1 MSPSRRR
8 QFVGTSAL
16 VAALISGALALV
28 LAAIVAGAMMRYS
41 DAGAAQATCLSVGA
55 GPGALV
61 ASETAMPIGEPS
73 AWPLGLR
80 CVFPAADGG
89 TIVVE
94 PDLTLSMLA
103 VASVGLAAAGAAA
116 WTFGRERSR
125 LARHERVLE
134 LRLG

>member
-1 MSPSRRR
+1 MRPSRRL

-28 LAAIVAGAMMRYS
+28 LAASVAGAMMRYS

-55 GPGALV
+55 GPGAL

-80 CVFPAADGG
+80 CVFPAVDGG
-89 TIVVE
+89 TTVVE

-116 WTFGRERSR
+116 WTFGRERRR

>member
-1 MSPSRRR
+1 MRPSRRL
-8 QFVGTSAL
+8 QLIGTSAL
-16 VAALISGALALV
+16 VAALISGALALL
-28 LAAIVAGAMMRYS
+28 LAVIVAGAMLRYS
-41 DAGAAQATCLSVGA
+41 DAGAAQSACLTVGA
-55 GPGALV
+55 EPGVL
-61 ASETAMPIGEPS
+61 ASEAAVPIGEPS

-94 PDLTLSMLA
+94 PDLTLSVLA
-103 VASVGLAAAGAAA
+103 VASAGLAAAGAAA
-116 WTFGRERSR
+116 WAFGRERRR

>member
-1 MSPSRRR
+1 MRPSRRL

-16 VAALISGALALV
+16 FAAFISGALALF
-28 LAAIVAGAMMRYS
+28 LAAIVAGAMLRYS
-41 DAGAAQATCLSVGA
+41 DAGAAQGTCLSVGA
-55 GPGALV
+55 GPGV
-61 ASETAMPIGEPS
+61 IASEAAVPIGEPS

-80 CVFPAADGG
+80 CIFPAADGG

-116 WTFGRERSR
+116 WTFGCERRR